1 MKTYFDAARKA
12 GVSMCVRVC
21 VRACVSV
28 LVSDASVCV
37 EWGEGG
43 GKWKLLK

>member
-12 GVSMCVRVC
+12 GVSMCV
-21 VRACVSV
+21 CVSV
-28 LVSDASVCV
+28 LVSDASACV

-43 GKWKLLK
+43 GKWKMLK

>member
-12 GVSMCVRVC
+12 GVSMCVC
-21 VRACVSV
+21 VCVSV
-28 LVSDASVCV
+28 LVSDASACV

-43 GKWKLLK
+43 GNGRC